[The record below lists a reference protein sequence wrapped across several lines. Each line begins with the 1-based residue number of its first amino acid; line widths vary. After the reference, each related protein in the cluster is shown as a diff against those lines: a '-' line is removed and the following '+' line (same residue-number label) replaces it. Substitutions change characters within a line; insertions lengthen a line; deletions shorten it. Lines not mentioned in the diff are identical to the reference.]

1 MFLNHQ
7 ASEKKKMENTEKM
20 THYKFNSTSP
30 NNNLIDETNII
41 KNAKNINSLTEK
53 TDSNFVKHFS
63 IKILKNKSDD
73 LNLNKHLIDTKSSD
87 ILFNQNYNSNE
98 YKTIDVQN
106 KAKKNKKVKDINNDN
121 VNYKN
126 KSPNLI
132 TLNKDELYNAFIL
145 FQNLIKEENER
156 INDIE
161 YIKNRL
167 FEFVLKR
174 ISGNDDNM
182 CENDDI
188 FELQS
193 YRRLL
198 CKSEKLLNIY
208 KNSFDFI
215 EENDI
220 NLIRNYSYSFNI
232 NNKNKILYNNT
243 KDSIK
248 SSSQI
253 FNEYLLINS
262 KLKDKTI
269 TPENSKSFHHN
280 YSFDLK
286 NRDKNESS
294 SYSNRNK
301 DKDNNNYNYLEN
313 ENNDAIKYY
322 NSYNYENYNSYRKEL
337 EYKSPFDDKNY
348 KNKVLDN
355 GTRKYSFAED
365 LLIEPFSQ
373 KNRKIK
379 ILDYN
384 EKEEENIDNYL
395 PNNHSIKENIII
407 SPVKSIMNTQ
417 KFNNINNIE
426 SQQTEKIIHE
436 IRVNK
441 NKYLNNK
448 EQIINEKVK
457 ELNEEIR
464 KFREERNKVT
474 MLKEEYLKLKA
485 NLNKE
490 IKDFNMKKEINKKYY
505 KNEFDKMRNF
515 PQNESKLIMTLS
527 QHNQSLIFNNNK
539 KRDTIRLLRQR
550 IFELENI
557 IKAKNEQR
565 TNYKN
570 IFRKIYNKFEKHYE
584 NINIFTKKKINKKK
598 KNNDSYMLKKA
609 RINLKKNIESNSL
622 EKMKGNEKINQTM
635 NNNVNINN
643 NNMNKIYFDSNVN
656 KNISKL
662 YDKKIMNISYN
673 HPNIKNNILNSKLV
687 NSTNVS
693 NCFTKCSNNVNS
705 NRILIKKNLSNN
717 MNITGL
723 NSRNNSINVP
733 IVNNK
738 KNDNEVY
745 HTNLYIYEKLIK
757 KEREKDKEYKKIN
770 INLNLERD
778 LDAQRKIIKEL
789 KTEILEK
796 NKSEKDKKHNKNI
809 IKKCQRSQGKNLLIN
824 RFELKDDIKIKNNMS
839 ILSSYKMKQK
849 NNSINKKNI
858 SAIRPLKRNATNLFK
873 IEKLNN
879 DVKKINN
886 SLDTKDIN
894 KNLKTTNNKINQ
906 NNSLNIIDDENELE
920 YDFVIPKKYKMNNG
934 EIINTID
941 SDGKIINI
949 YNNNKKEIIFKS
961 GVRKEIFMDGY
972 QLVHFPN
979 GDLKQKFFGKDEK
992 VIYYYNETNTVQ
1004 TTFKSGL
1011 NIFKFSNGQIEK
1023 HYPDGSKYII
1033 YTNGIKRKISKN
1045 GKEEM
1050 IVPNEGKNKEKKCY
1064 NSIENDN
1071 DNNDI
1076 TNENDVNE
1084 GKKSK
1089 LPFLDIENENKSD

>member
-41 KNAKNINSLTEK
+41 TNTKNINSLTEK

-63 IKILKNKSDD
+63 IKILKNKNDD

-156 INDIE
+156 TNDIE

-208 KNSFDFI
+208 KNSFDFV

-301 DKDNNNYNYLEN
+301 DKDNNNYLEN

-379 ILDYN
+379 IIDYN

-395 PNNHSIKENIII
+395 TNNHSIKENIII

-527 QHNQSLIFNNNK
+527 QHNQSLILNNNK

-643 NNMNKIYFDSNVN
+643 NNMNKIYFDNNVN

-1076 TNENDVNE
+1076 INENDVNE

>member
-30 NNNLIDETNII
+30 NNNLIDEANII
-41 KNAKNINSLTEK
+41 TNTKNINSLTEK

-63 IKILKNKSDD
+63 IKILKNKNDD
-73 LNLNKHLIDTKSSD
+73 LNLNKHLIDTKSSE

-156 INDIE
+156 TNDIE

-174 ISGNDDNM
+174 IPGNDDNM
-182 CENDDI
+182 CENVDI

-208 KNSFDFI
+208 KNSFDFV

-232 NNKNKILYNNT
+232 NNKNKILYNNNT

-301 DKDNNNYNYLEN
+301 DKDNNNYLEN

-527 QHNQSLIFNNNK
+527 QHNQSLILNNNK

-656 KNISKL
+656 KNISKI

>member
-30 NNNLIDETNII
+30 NNNLIDEANII
-41 KNAKNINSLTEK
+41 INTKNINSLTEK

-63 IKILKNKSDD
+63 IKILKNKNDD

-156 INDIE
+156 TNDIE

-198 CKSEKLLNIY
+198 CKSEKLLNIC
-208 KNSFDFI
+208 KNSFDFV

-243 KDSIK
+243 KDSNK

-407 SPVKSIMNTQ
+407 SPVKSNMNIQ

-474 MLKEEYLKLKA
+474 MLKEEYLKLKE

-527 QHNQSLIFNNNK
+527 QHNQSLILNNNK

-643 NNMNKIYFDSNVN
+643 NNMNKIYFDNNVN

-1076 TNENDVNE
+1076 INENDVNE

>member
-63 IKILKNKSDD
+63 IKILKNKNDD

-208 KNSFDFI
+208 KNSFDFV

-379 ILDYN
+379 IIDYN

-527 QHNQSLIFNNNK
+527 QHNQSLILNNNK

-656 KNISKL
+656 KNISKI

-879 DVKKINN
+879 DAKKINN

-894 KNLKTTNNKINQ
+894 KNLKTNNKINQ

>member
-156 INDIE
+156 TNDIE

-208 KNSFDFI
+208 KNSFDFV

-301 DKDNNNYNYLEN
+301 DKDNNNYLEN

-365 LLIEPFSQ
+365 LLIEPFPQ

-384 EKEEENIDNYL
+384 EKEEENIDNFL

-527 QHNQSLIFNNNK
+527 QHNQSLILNNNK

>member
-30 NNNLIDETNII
+30 NNNLIDEANII
-41 KNAKNINSLTEK
+41 TNTKNINSLTEK

-63 IKILKNKSDD
+63 IKILKNKNDD

-156 INDIE
+156 TNDIE

-208 KNSFDFI
+208 KNSFDFV

-301 DKDNNNYNYLEN
+301 DKDNNNYLEN

-379 ILDYN
+379 IIDYN

-527 QHNQSLIFNNNK
+527 QHNQSLILNNNK

-656 KNISKL
+656 KNISKI

-879 DVKKINN
+879 DAKKINN